1 MNLTEIP
8 TPRVDSEIR
17 DMGTDGDGD
26 ASYLHVS
33 FCRQLERESAAWR
46 AVAESLAEEFRD
58 LAWLAGPANDPSPS
72 KAEQAIQTFDALKA
86 QLTQP

>member
-26 ASYLHVS
+26 AYLHVS
-33 FCRQLERESAAWR
+33 FCRQLEREAAAWR
-46 AVAESLAEEFRD
+46 AVAEMYRSSESVKGSIAVLKIMNAAD
-58 LAWLAGPANDPSPS
+58 
-72 KAEQAIQTFDALKA
+72 KAFDALKA
-86 QLTQP
+86 QLTKP